1 MRRRTR
7 SLIGT
12 IVMLAFIIVYAPLAM
27 ALADSRISQTPPAV
41 QAILYA
47 LLGIAW
53 IFPLMPLISWMGR
66 NDGSPDPRPDL
77 RDDPR

>member
-12 IVMLAFIIVYAPLAM
+12 IVMLAFIIIYAPLAM
-27 ALADSRISQTPPAV
+27 ALADSRISQTPAPV

-66 NDGSPDPRPDL
+66 NDPRSD
-77 RDDPR
+77 R

>member
-12 IVMLAFIIVYAPLAM
+12 FVMLAFVIIYAPLAM
-27 ALADSRISQTPPAV
+27 ALADSRISQTPALIQTV
-41 QAILYA
+41 LYC

-66 NDGSPDPRPDL
+66 PDADETR
-77 RDDPR
+77 

>member
-12 IVMLAFIIVYAPLAM
+12 IVMLAFIILYAPLAM

-47 LLGIAW
+47 FLGIAW

-66 NDGSPDPRPDL
+66 NDVPHDEPHDPR
-77 RDDPR
+77 

>member
-7 SLIGT
+7 TLLGT
-12 IVMLAFIIVYAPLAM
+12 IGILVFVALYAPFAM

-53 IFPLMPLISWMGR
+53 IFPLMPLIRWMER
-66 NDGSPDPRPDL
+66 KDSDGG
-77 RDDPR
+77 